1 MYRTG
6 ARVLFATWVG
16 AIASLAAA
24 QKPMRVSI
32 DIKPGDTVTTL
43 EADRGG
49 MLPIALLSTA
59 QFDAALADPAT
70 IRVGPSGSEAEPFR
84 TMREDVNRD
93 GRMDLLVLVR
103 MDALNVSCGVTS
115 IRLTGKTSKGVD
127 IEGPEAV
134 TVEGCKPQR

>member
-24 QKPMRVSI
+24 QKPMQVSI

-70 IRVGPSGSEAEPFR
+70 IRVGPSGSEAEP
-84 TMREDVNRD
+84 
-93 GRMDLLVLVR
+93 GLVGVAPGSGLIKCPP
-103 MDALNVSCGVTS
+103 VSVCHQVSTIGQ
-115 IRLTGKTSKGVD
+115 RQ
-127 IEGPEAV
+127 PP
-134 TVEGCKPQR
+134 TVS